1 MRKRNHSSSAWS
13 EQLSEDSSPYGEREI
28 PEVNPDPEGNGKVG
42 SSDLKALDVK
52 GPVQT
57 GHRQPEGRI
66 ESPGVQSGN
75 TQIGLDLGP
84 LSAFRFCFLKTDS
97 LPLACETLC

>member
-1 MRKRNHSSSAWS
+1 MN
-13 EQLSEDSSPYGEREI
+13 EDSSPDGERDN

-42 SSDLKALDVK
+42 NSDLKALDVK

-84 LSAFRFCFLKTDS
+84 LSAFRFCFLNS
-97 LPLACETLC
+97 LPLTCETLC